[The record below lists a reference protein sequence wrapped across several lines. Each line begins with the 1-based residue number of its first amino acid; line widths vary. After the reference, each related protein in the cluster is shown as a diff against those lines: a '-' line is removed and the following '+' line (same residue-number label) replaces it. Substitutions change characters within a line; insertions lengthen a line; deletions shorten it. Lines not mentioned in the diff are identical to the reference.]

1 MMVLG
6 VDPGKTG
13 AIASW
18 DGKNLRIED
27 VPTIAIGKGK
37 GKTKTEI
44 NLPELADIFNII
56 FAGADHAYV
65 ENVGAM
71 RGQGVTSMF
80 NFGATFGMLKMGVAM
95 ANIPM
100 TLISPVKWKAEMGL
114 NRDKEKSRF
123 RALQL
128 FPAFSEYF
136 KLKKHD
142 DRAEAA
148 VLAYYGYQM
157 LTVGKVR

>member
-1 MMVLG
+1 MMVIG

-13 AIASW
+13 AVASW
-18 DGKNLRIED
+18 DGKELRIED
-27 VPTIAIGKGK
+27 VPTIAVGKGK

-44 NLPELADIFNII
+44 NLPELAGIFNII

-65 ENVGAM
+65 EQVAAM
-71 RGQGVTSMF
+71 PGQGVTSMF
-80 NFGATFGMLKMGVAM
+80 SFGATYGMLKMGVAM

-114 NRDKEKSRF
+114 TRDKEKSRE

-128 FPAFSEYF
+128 FPKFSDYF

-148 VLAYYGYQM
+148 LLAYYGYKM